1 MLNLYH
7 QKISMRHQV
16 PDWVITKERPDP
28 EECSFNLFN
37 AAGKK
42 GSL

>member
-1 MLNLYH
+1 MLSLYH
-7 QKISMRHQV
+7 QKILMRHQV

-28 EECSFNLFN
+28 EECSFNWSN
-37 AAGKK
+37 AAGEK